1 MWQRMTNFASSG
13 ATEDQGKDSV
23 AKLAFQ
29 KANPT
34 FVSPDTML
42 GNDRSTGTKI
52 YQFATGAVST
62 IGVGVQ
68 TLQSSLS
75 LTAML
80 NILPMAQ
87 ALILMALY
95 MLLPL
100 ITFMSGYS
108 LNVMWHGA
116 LAIFTV
122 KFWTVLWFISRWI
135 DSNLVESM
143 YPGAANNMISK
154 N

>member
-1 MWQRMTNFASSG
+1 
-13 ATEDQGKDSV
+13 
-23 AKLAFQ
+23 
-29 KANPT
+29 
-34 FVSPDTML
+34 
-42 GNDRSTGTKI
+42 
-52 YQFATGAVST
+52 
-62 IGVGVQ
+62 
-68 TLQSSLS
+68 
-75 LTAML
+75 
-80 NILPMAQ
+80 
-87 ALILMALY
+87 MALY

-143 YPGAANNMISK
+143 YPGAANNMIFQELTQVATEGESQIYKRMVLNSLMLMMFVGFPIIWTTLMGWIGFNMNGLNEMARDSSNYSK
-154 N
+154 GVGNTSFSLAKKYMPFKIK